1 MLTKPPSNGICSRI
15 SPEFAFRSFLHGTK
29 SNQFH
34 PPWRICIYSWCIL
47 QAGGDRDEHS
57 SYLQVWQQP
66 SRALAKAISL
76 SGQPGGNPSPRGR
89 DRAKRA
95 KAQSGSRVC
104 RTGGHAERLY
114 VPRAARPTTPEAG
127 CTMKTRYMLDTNMC
141 IYIAKHRPPEVRA
154 RFERLK
160 PGQLVMSAI
169 TYGELYYGASKSSQQ
184 AKALAQLQEL
194 VQDIPVEELD
204 SRASEAYGEI
214 RATLEK
220 EGRLIGNND
229 LWIGAHALA
238 LNLTLAT
245 NNEREFKR
253 IPGLLLENWTK

>member
-1 MLTKPPSNGICSRI
+1 
-15 SPEFAFRSFLHGTK
+15 
-29 SNQFH
+29 
-34 PPWRICIYSWCIL
+34 
-47 QAGGDRDEHS
+47 
-57 SYLQVWQQP
+57 
-66 SRALAKAISL
+66 
-76 SGQPGGNPSPRGR
+76 
-89 DRAKRA
+89 
-95 KAQSGSRVC
+95 
-104 RTGGHAERLY
+104 
-114 VPRAARPTTPEAG
+114 
-127 CTMKTRYMLDTNMC
+127 MKTRYMLDTNMC

-229 LWIGAHALA
+229 LWIGAHASA

-253 IPGLLLENWTK
+253 IPGLSLENWTK

>member
-1 MLTKPPSNGICSRI
+1 
-15 SPEFAFRSFLHGTK
+15 
-29 SNQFH
+29 
-34 PPWRICIYSWCIL
+34 
-47 QAGGDRDEHS
+47 
-57 SYLQVWQQP
+57 
-66 SRALAKAISL
+66 
-76 SGQPGGNPSPRGR
+76 
-89 DRAKRA
+89 
-95 KAQSGSRVC
+95 
-104 RTGGHAERLY
+104 
-114 VPRAARPTTPEAG
+114 
-127 CTMKTRYMLDTNMC
+127 MKTRYMLDTNMC

-229 LWIGAHALA
+229 LWIGAHASA

-245 NNEREFKR
+245 NNEREFKQ

>member
-1 MLTKPPSNGICSRI
+1 
-15 SPEFAFRSFLHGTK
+15 
-29 SNQFH
+29 
-34 PPWRICIYSWCIL
+34 
-47 QAGGDRDEHS
+47 
-57 SYLQVWQQP
+57 
-66 SRALAKAISL
+66 
-76 SGQPGGNPSPRGR
+76 
-89 DRAKRA
+89 
-95 KAQSGSRVC
+95 
-104 RTGGHAERLY
+104 
-114 VPRAARPTTPEAG
+114 
-127 CTMKTRYMLDTNMC
+127 MKTRYMLDTNMC
-141 IYIAKHRPPEVRA
+141 IYIAKHRPSEVRA

-229 LWIGAHALA
+229 LWIGAHASA

-253 IPGLLLENWTK
+253 IPGLSLKNWTK